1 MDYESAINHSY
12 QVTATKNGESKIS
25 GVITFRVDN
34 ETYSAHG
41 MFPENARDG
50 IFLSVNDAQLG
61 GSTND
66 NRVGIF
72 AAYDIGD
79 KSASEKKLFALD
91 NGLPA
96 GTTFNCSLNAMTSF
110 VAYLDRRS
118 GNMSVSN
125 SSFFSYN
132 NPYPV
137 VLILDSSK
145 LVSMQAARPL
155 LMKINL
161 LAFSQEKSKGIV
173 LSPRK

>member
-1 MDYESAINHSY
+1 
-12 QVTATKNGESKIS
+12 
-25 GVITFRVDN
+25 
-34 ETYSAHG
+34 

-110 VAYLDRRS
+110 CGEISIDAQ
-118 GNMSVSN
+118 GMSVSN
-125 SSFFSYN
+125 SSFSHTIILIL
-132 NPYPV
+132 V

-161 LAFSQEKSKGIV
+161 LAFSQEKNKGIV